1 MEPWSRHF
9 GLWTFRVQL
18 PMSESQTCTIDFGCL
33 GLNFK
38 PRISKIICQSHLH
51 VSRNLIIC
59 RRVKEDVHG
68 LQRGVLHHSSWKKIV
83 LNFLSSVKSKLL
95 RFGFSG
101 WKRSCLTKL
110 SLYFLYCPASRLSV
124 AVKTSCWS
132 RSRRPVDCRLCPSV
146 KARNPGWPSWHD
158 SGFRIQ
164 EKANQYLPSWSVLG
178 RHLRCRHRDRCTEP
192 NRFPL
197 STL

>member
-1 MEPWSRHF
+1 MISTPLRMEKPVRRPIVPPIRPSWASVV
-9 GLWTFRVQL
+9 TFQWNINI
-18 PMSESQTCTIDFGCL
+18 EFSQKDFRCL

-59 RRVKEDVHG
+59 RRVKEYVHG

-101 WKRSCLTKL
+101 SKRICLTKL

-124 AVKTSCWS
+124 AVETSC
-132 RSRRPVDCRLCPSV
+132 
-146 KARNPGWPSWHD
+146 
-158 SGFRIQ
+158 
-164 EKANQYLPSWSVLG
+164 
-178 RHLRCRHRDRCTEP
+178 
-192 NRFPL
+192 
-197 STL
+197 